1 MTTGTAVLDVGD
13 ASLHKAAMARTVH
26 CIKLGKEAEGL
37 DRAPIKGELGQRV
50 FENVSKE
57 AWKLW
62 VAHSTMLV
70 NEYRLELGTP
80 EASRV
85 WLAELEKFFFGEG
98 SQAPEGYVAPKD
110 PDQKPA

>member
-1 MTTGTAVLDVGD
+1 
-13 ASLHKAAMARTVH
+13 MARMVH
-26 CIKLGKEAEGL
+26 CVKLGKEAEGL
-37 DRAPIKGELGQRV
+37 DRPPIKGELGQRV
-50 FENVSKE
+50 FEHVSKE

-62 VAHSTMLV
+62 VAHSTMIV

-98 SQAPEGYVAPKD
+98 SHAPEGYVPTEEGKA
-110 PDQKPA
+110 

>member
-1 MTTGTAVLDVGD
+1 M
-13 ASLHKAAMARTVH
+13 SRTVQ

-37 DRAPIKGELGQRV
+37 DRVPIKGELGKRV
-50 FENVSKE
+50 YEQVSKE

-98 SQAPEGYVAPKD
+98 SQVPQGYVAPQEGDAPKQD
-110 PDQKPA
+110 PEPTKQD

>member
-1 MTTGTAVLDVGD
+1 MSRMVMCV
-13 ASLHKAAMARTVH
+13 
-26 CIKLGKEAEGL
+26 KLGQTLEGL
-37 DRAPIKGELGQRV
+37 DKPPIKGELGQRV

-62 VAHSTMLV
+62 VSHSTMIV

-80 EASRV
+80 EANKV

-98 SQAPEGYVAPKD
+98 AKPPEGFV
-110 PDQKPA
+110 PAKETKGE